1 MHFSEIPLSLPPD
14 ILPLTRFRHVNNV
27 RYGTY
32 FYFYLLQEENAN
44 LIDTPSPSTIL

>member
-14 ILPLTRFRHVNNV
+14 ILPLTRSRHVNNV

-32 FYFYLLQEENAN
+32 FIFLLQEENAN